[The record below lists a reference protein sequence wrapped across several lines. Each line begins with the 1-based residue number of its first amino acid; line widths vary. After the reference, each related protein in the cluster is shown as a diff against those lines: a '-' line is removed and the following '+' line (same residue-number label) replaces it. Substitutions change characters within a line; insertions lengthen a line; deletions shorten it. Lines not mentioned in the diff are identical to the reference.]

1 MGAVVPS
8 MLVSSLL
15 VVGTRSAG
23 WVVLQVEAEEAAT
36 GGSYPG
42 GVLAGGGFLRFSIC
56 VHFGVVFAGV
66 FVAHVL
72 VRRPRVGIILVT
84 HFAH

>member
-23 WVVLQVEAEEAAT
+23 WVVLQVEAEEAVGPLVGRILVAFLLVV
-36 GGSYPG
+36 GFSGSAYACTSALYLLACLSLMCLFA
-42 GVLAGGGFLRFSIC
+42 VLAL
-56 VHFGVVFAGV
+56 A
-66 FVAHVL
+66 
-72 VRRPRVGIILVT
+72 
-84 HFAH
+84 